1 MWTEERDKASG
12 RGGVLGFWGSGVRA
26 GCAILFSP
34 FTIHNSQF
42 PQKARAASAVLTFAF
57 CLLTFDLALAGWH
70 GVYSDAPIAVHITP
84 NHKTFSVGD
93 TFRLTITA
101 TNTSDRDLLMK
112 RDWKEQLVLY
122 HIHPTTGEQIEWPGR
137 LLTATWMDSSD
148 VVRLKP
154 SQNYSVDRYIRVWIP
169 EDVSTFQ
176 FRLKLGGVKDYGRKF
191 DMWQGIAWSNAIA
204 LTVRDDR

>member
-1 MWTEERDKASG
+1 VGG
-12 RGGVLGFWGSGVRA
+12 RRWVPGFKGWPQRPLSDSAGVRVGSA
-26 GCAILFSP
+26 FLFSL
-34 FTIHNSQF
+34 FTLHS
-42 PQKARAASAVLTFAF
+42 SLFA
-57 CLLTFDLALAGWH
+57 LGAWH
-70 GVYSDAPIAVHITP
+70 GVYDDGPVAVHITP

-101 TNTSDRDLLMK
+101 TNTSDRDLLIK

-137 LLTATWMDSSD
+137 LLIATWMDSGD

-154 SQNYSVDRYIRVWIP
+154 NQSYTVNRYIRVWIP

-176 FRLKLGGVKDYGRKF
+176 FRLKLGGIKDYGRKF
-191 DMWQGIAWSNAIA
+191 DMWQGIAWSNPIT
-204 LTVRDDR
+204 LTVKPKP

>member
-1 MWTEERDKASG
+1 
-12 RGGVLGFWGSGVRA
+12 VV
-26 GCAILFSP
+26 LFSL
-34 FTIHNSQF
+34 FTLHS
-42 PQKARAASAVLTFAF
+42 SLFA
-57 CLLTFDLALAGWH
+57 LGAWR
-70 GVYSDAPIAVHITP
+70 GVYSDGPVSVHITP

-101 TNTSDRDLLMK
+101 TNTSDRDLLIK

-137 LLTATWMDSSD
+137 LLIATWMDSSD

-154 SQNYSVDRYIRVWIP
+154 NQTYTVDRYIRVWIP

-176 FRLKLGGVKDYGRKF
+176 FRLKLGGIKDYAYKF
-191 DMWQGIAWSNAIA
+191 DMWQGIAWSNAIT
-204 LTVRDDR
+204 LTVKPKP